1 MDTLA
6 CITTRRSVRS
16 YQEEVMS
23 LQQLQ
28 KIAEYGLYAPSAHN
42 QQAWKFFIISKK
54 SDFVFLGQLMEF

>member
-1 MDTLA
+1 
-6 CITTRRSVRS
+6 
-16 YQEEVMS
+16 MS